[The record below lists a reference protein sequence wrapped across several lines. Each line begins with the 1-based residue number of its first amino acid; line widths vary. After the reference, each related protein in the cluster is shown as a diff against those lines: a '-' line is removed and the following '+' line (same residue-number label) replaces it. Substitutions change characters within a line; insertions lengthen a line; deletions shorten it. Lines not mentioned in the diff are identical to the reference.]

1 MRFEGRT
8 IWITGASSGIG
19 AALATAFAA
28 DGANLIL
35 SGRRRDALDAVAAG
49 LPTQSLVLPFETTD
63 TDALPAAVETA
74 WAWRGGVDM
83 LVNNAGI
90 SQRSLAI
97 DTVPNV
103 YRRLIDTD
111 LLAPILLTQL
121 LLPLMAERGGG
132 HVVAISSVAGRVGTP
147 IRTGYCA
154 AKHGLI
160 GYMDALRAEV
170 EQAYGIKVTN
180 VLPGSIR
187 TNVAANALQADGSRR
202 GESDANI
209 ESGIDPAECAGRI
222 LDGLAAGARE
232 IVVAEGIEAGAA
244 MLRFQDPERLFDLTA
259 REGARLAAEREAGG
273 GPGGRPDP
281 ARVNRG

>member
-1 MRFEGRT
+1 MRFEDRN

-19 AALATAFAA
+19 EALAAAFAA
-28 DGANLIL
+28 EGANLIL
-35 SGRRRDALDAVAAG
+35 SGRRSDALDAAAER
-49 LPTQSLVLPFETTD
+49 LPAQSLVLPFETTD
-63 TDALPAAVETA
+63 SAALPEAVDTA

-83 LVNNAGI
+83 LINNAGI
-90 SQRSLAI
+90 SQRSLAV
-97 DTVPNV
+97 DTVPDV
-103 YRRLIDTD
+103 YRKLIEVD

-121 LLPLMAERGGG
+121 LLPLMAKRRSG
-132 HVVAISSVAGRVGTP
+132 HLVAISSVAGRVGTAL
-147 IRTGYCA
+147 RTGYCA

-202 GESDANI
+202 GASDANI
-209 ESGIDPAECAGRI
+209 EAGMDPAECARRI
-222 LDGLAAGARE
+222 LDGLAAGDRE
-232 IVVAEGIEAGAA
+232 ILVAEGVEEGAA
-244 MLRFQDPERLFDLTA
+244 GLRFQDPETLFGLVA

-273 GPGGRPDP
+273 GAGWRPDP
-281 ARVNRG
+281 GKVNRN